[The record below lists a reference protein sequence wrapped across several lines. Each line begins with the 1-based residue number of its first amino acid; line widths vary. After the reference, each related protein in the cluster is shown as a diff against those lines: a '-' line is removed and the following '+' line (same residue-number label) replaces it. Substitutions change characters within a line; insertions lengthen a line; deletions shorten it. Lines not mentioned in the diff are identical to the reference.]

1 MVEDDLEPLVTKC
14 PNCSTRFRVTENQLA
29 EAAGRVRCGVCLT
42 VFTGADYL
50 LLDEQPTFQSGKEA
64 GLALDELL
72 SELGESETDGV
83 KNLQP
88 GTSDVEERRQ
98 LYGGFE
104 DELEGDQPALLSEPT
119 DRDAEIGD
127 QLPESIDHR
136 RTSNEPEAVSADAS
150 TGDIE
155 IALDEEPDDSE
166 GLDDLA
172 PEPDVDPEAAAIA
185 VERRLRDGR
194 LREISF
200 TPEPRR
206 WWVGGVIALFLLA
219 LVAQVMF
226 FQFQSW
232 STEPTLRPVYGVAC
246 RLLGCELPVMR
257 DITQM
262 RTKNLVVRS
271 HPDLPNALIVDA
283 VIVNQAG
290 YAQVFPDLEL
300 RFAAVA
306 GDLVAGRRF
315 APAEY
320 LAGELTGVRLMPP
333 DTPIQVS
340 LEIEDPG
347 PDAVNYTLTF
357 R

>member
-1 MVEDDLEPLVTKC
+1 MAQ
-14 PNCSTRFRVTENQLA
+14 RV
-29 EAAGRVRCGVCLT
+29 
-42 VFTGADYL
+42 AD
-50 LLDEQPTFQSGKEA
+50 A
-64 GLALDELL
+64 W
-72 SELGESETDGV
+72 V
-83 KNLQP
+83 
-88 GTSDVEERRQ
+88 RRQ
-98 LYGGFE
+98 DGQ
-104 DELEGDQPALLSEPT
+104 QPAL
-119 DRDAEIGD
+119 G
-127 QLPESIDHR
+127 
-136 RTSNEPEAVSADAS
+136 
-150 TGDIE
+150 
-155 IALDEEPDDSE
+155 
-166 GLDDLA
+166 
-172 PEPDVDPEAAAIA
+172 A

-232 STEPTLRPVYGVAC
+232 STEPTLRPFYGLAC
-246 RLLGCELPVMR
+246 RLIGCELPVMR
-257 DITQM
+257 DINQM
-262 RTKNLVVRS
+262 RTRNLVVRS
-271 HPDLPNALIVDA
+271 HPELPNALIVDA

-300 RFAAVA
+300 RFAAV
-306 GDLVAGRRF
+306 GGELVAGRRF

-320 LAGELTGVRLMPP
+320 LAGELTAVRLMPT